1 MQEQQKDSGSFITGF
16 GMGLI
21 TGAAAYFLFATE
33 QGKELRKR
41 ALEEWETAQETITT
55 EAGVELPKRLKQ
67 LMQEAVGYFA
77 ESLKELQEIQ
87 EVREQPTRAGTT
99 AKKKPETAKKPSG
112 RFKGL

>member
-1 MQEQQKDSGSFITGF
+1 MQDQQKDSGSFITGF
-16 GMGLI
+16 GMGLL

-41 ALEEWETAQETITT
+41 ALDEWDTAQKTISE

-77 ESLKELQEIQ
+77 ESMQEIQ
-87 EVREQPTRAGTT
+87 DIHEGRELPARAGTST
-99 AKKKPETAKKPSG
+99 KKKAEAPKKTSG

>member
-1 MQEQQKDSGSFITGF
+1 MSDTQKDSGSFITGF

-41 ALEEWETAQETITT
+41 ALVEWESAQKMLSE
-55 EAGVELPKRLKQ
+55 EAGIEVPKSMKQ
-67 LMQEAVGYFA
+67 FMQEAVGYFA
-77 ESLKELQEIQ
+77 ESIKEIQ
-87 EVREQPTRAGTT
+87 DIQEGKVIKSSPLK
-99 AKKKPETAKKPSG
+99 AKKPVPKVKPSG

>member
-1 MQEQQKDSGSFITGF
+1 MQDTNKEAGSFVTGF

-41 ALEEWETAQETITT
+41 ALAEWEDAQKTITK
-55 EAGVELPKRLKQ
+55 EAGVELPKRFRQ
-67 LMQEAVGYFA
+67 LIDEAIGYFA
-77 ESLKELQEIQ
+77 ESMKELQDIQ
-87 EVREQPTRAGTT
+87 EGRDGSARSGT
-99 AKKKPETAKKPSG
+99 KKKTDSAKRPSG

>member
-16 GMGLI
+16 GMGLL

-41 ALEEWETAQETITT
+41 ALEEWDVAQETISAET
-55 EAGVELPKRLKQ
+55 GVELPKRLKQ

-77 ESLKELQEIQ
+77 DSMRELQEIH
-87 EVREQPTRAGTT
+87 EGTELVTRTT
-99 AKKKPETAKKPSG
+99 GSTKKKPETTRKTSG